1 MNHELYRYMQN
12 KLNSYAQFFGE
23 IHQIA
28 KNQQGTVEDFRQ
40 AVIDAMRRH
49 VERGE
54 QCDSSEK

>member
-1 MNHELYRYMQN
+1 MNDELYGYMQN

-28 KNQQGTVEDFRQ
+28 KNQQGTVEEFRQ

-54 QCDSSEK
+54 KCDSSEK